1 MQEILRWLIWVK
13 MWWLVYGRQGLLST
27 SMSTEHL
34 QPQLGTQDCPI
45 RDNIF
50 PKYSLFRS
58 FSSLLKR
65 LLSLFAALIQFF
77 CPLSISWSKST
88 RPETLSLFV
97 YETTPVNTYLPFF
110 LCVEVVSPPIKYLFW
125 IIFSPLKPLINWFH
139 YYHEILLKQQRNKK
153 PMHPLTCLYPYSSPS
168 HSICTYVSFCY

>member
-88 RPETLSLFV
+88 RPENPFSLCIWNYSCEHLSSLFLMCGSSISSHKISLLDHFLSFKAINKLV
-97 YETTPVNTYLPFF
+97 SLLSWNTA
-110 LCVEVVSPPIKYLFW
+110 
-125 IIFSPLKPLINWFH
+125 
-139 YYHEILLKQQRNKK
+139 
-153 PMHPLTCLYPYSSPS
+153 
-168 HSICTYVSFCY
+168 